1 MVPGVHGW
9 FQEFMGGSR
18 SSWVV
23 PGVHGWNPHGF
34 GDCVLNSKKRI
45 PFQLKSEPPKMF
57 KAYIYRMKYGSTI
70 PNRCVLSQS
79 TVRSHF
85 SPIGV
90 VSYPRFACADPNFD
104 VSMNGQ
110 IRFMQQVVP
119 WLESEDL
126 IEKYAWFSCLTELSN
141 LFGKKTLKKHCVL
154 VFFNSTQ

>member
-1 MVPGVHGW
+1 M
-9 FQEFMGGSR
+9 
-18 SSWVV
+18 
-23 PGVHGWNPHGF
+23 
-34 GDCVLNSKKRI
+34 
-45 PFQLKSEPPKMF
+45 
-57 KAYIYRMKYGSTI
+57 
-70 PNRCVLSQS
+70 SQS

-90 VSYPRFACADPNFD
+90 VFYRRFACADPNFD

-154 VFFNSTQ
+154 VFLVQHSDHSV